1 MVRALATDQTSE
13 GWRVA
18 MAIAKAAGGFH
29 GTDDEGSVT
38 ALVEALARFQGEV
51 DGLRVDLADQRH
63 QCEVLEALLAEARE
77 AAECGR
83 LRSRVIED
91 EALML
96 LKWLNESRRP
106 RKRGLPA
113 RVARLQEALRSG
125 SALRSDCRPLEATS
139 EES

>member
-1 MVRALATDQTSE
+1 
-13 GWRVA
+13 

-106 RKRGLPA
+106 RKRELPE
-113 RVARLQEALRSG
+113 RVGRLRQALNSRGTVPSDG
-125 SALRSDCRPLEATS
+125 SSLAATS
-139 EES
+139 EGS